1 MGVGDVA
8 GDEGRRSVEDAV
20 CAGDALVEG
29 DVVEEVRLEER
40 ERVRRSTGKVE
51 EAGVALGIGERADR
65 RMHTVASSQQ
75 LRH

>member
-1 MGVGDVA
+1 M
-8 GDEGRRSVEDAV
+8 EDAL

-29 DVVEEVRLEER
+29 GVVEKVRLEKL

-65 RMHTVASSQQ
+65 RMHAIASFQQ